1 MNYIVLLRY
10 KVNTNATQMQ
20 YIIMMTKD
28 EKNELKKKLP
38 TKWVTDLAISTG
50 FSKAYVMRV
59 MSGKATHVGI
69 EKQAL
74 KLALKH
80 RREINDVERLKN
92 TVL

>member
-1 MNYIVLLRY
+1 MRH

-28 EKNELKKKLP
+28 EKKELKKKLP
-38 TKWVTDLAISTG
+38 TKWVTDLASSTC

-80 RREINDVERLKN
+80 QKEINDVERLKN

>member
-1 MNYIVLLRY
+1 
-10 KVNTNATQMQ
+10 MQ
-20 YIIMMTKD
+20 YVIMMTKD

-69 EKQAL
+69 GKQAL
-74 KLALKH
+74 KLGLKYQ
-80 RREINDVERLKN
+80 REINDVERLKN